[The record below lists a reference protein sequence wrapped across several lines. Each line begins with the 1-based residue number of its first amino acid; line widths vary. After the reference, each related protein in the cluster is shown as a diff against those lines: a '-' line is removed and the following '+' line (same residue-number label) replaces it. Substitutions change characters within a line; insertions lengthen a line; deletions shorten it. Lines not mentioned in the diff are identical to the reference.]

1 MKITAREAYKGGVNW
16 QLLAQPDVLEAGDS
30 AWKLLRQGG
39 PMVWVLLLVSAFA
52 VTAFLERVLN
62 YRRVQ
67 INTTEF
73 IAGIRT
79 NLKNNYNIVE
89 LVAICDAT
97 PGPVARMTK
106 MVILNREQSRELLSE
121 LLDENKRI
129 EVARLEKR
137 LNMLGTIAQVAPL
150 LGLLGTVLGF
160 MRIFRGVLEQ
170 GTWILAKTLAG
181 GIWEGLVCMALGLAI
196 AIPCYVAFNYLVG
209 RKNDLAVDIDKISSE
224 ILNIITVEMPPSS
237 SGPAKTRA
245 ARKAAAKPVDR

>member
-1 MKITAREAYKGGVNW
+1 MNW
-16 QLLAQPDVLEAGDS
+16 QLLAQADVLEAGDS

-97 PGPVARMTK
+97 PGPVATD
-106 MVILNREQSRELLSE
+106 
-121 LLDENKRI
+121 DEDGHPQPRTVTGAACANCLMI
-129 EVARLEKR
+129 TSSLRL
-137 LNMLGTIAQVAPL
+137 
-150 LGLLGTVLGF
+150 
-160 MRIFRGVLEQ
+160 RG
-170 GTWILAKTLAG
+170 W
-181 GIWEGLVCMALGLAI
+181 
-196 AIPCYVAFNYLVG
+196 
-209 RKNDLAVDIDKISSE
+209 KNV
-224 ILNIITVEMPPSS
+224 
-237 SGPAKTRA
+237 
-245 ARKAAAKPVDR
+245 

>member
-1 MKITAREAYKGGVNW
+1 MNW
-16 QLLAQPDVLEAGDS
+16 QFLAQAEVLDAGDS

-39 PMVWVLLLVSAFA
+39 PMVWVLLLISAVSAT
-52 VTAFLERVLN
+52 VFLERLLN
-62 YRRVQ
+62 YRRIQ

-73 IAGIRT
+73 IAGIRA
-79 NLKNNYNIVE
+79 NLKNNYNVVE

-106 MVILNREQSRELLSE
+106 AAILNRELSREALRELLI
-121 LLDENKRI
+121 DNKRI

-137 LNMLGTIAQVAPL
+137 LNMLGTIAQIAPL

-160 MRIFRGVLEQ
+160 ITIFRSVWQQGNWVLAQ
-170 GTWILAKTLAG
+170 TLAG

-209 RKNDLAVDIDKISSE
+209 RKNDMAVDIDKISSE

-237 SGPAKTRA
+237 SDSSKTRI
-245 ARKAAAKPVDR
+245 ARKVAAKPADR

>member
-1 MKITAREAYKGGVNW
+1 MNW
-16 QLLAQPDVLEAGDS
+16 QLLAQADVLEAGDS
-30 AWKLLRQGG
+30 AWKLLSQGG
-39 PMVWVLLLVSAFA
+39 PMVWVLLLVSAVA
-52 VTAFLERVLN
+52 ATVFLERLLN

-73 IAGIRT
+73 IAGIRA

-106 MVILNREQSRELLSE
+106 MGILNREQSREHLRE
-121 LLDENKRI
+121 LLDDNKRI

-137 LNMLGTIAQVAPL
+137 LNMLGTIAQIAPL

-160 MRIFRGVLEQ
+160 IRIFRGVWQELPI
-170 GTWILAKTLAG
+170 GILPSISEGRLAG
-181 GIWEGLVCMALGLAI
+181 GIWEGLICMALGLAI
-196 AIPCYVAFNYLVG
+196 AIPCYIAFNYLVG

-224 ILNIITVEMPPSS
+224 ILNIITLEMPPSKS
-237 SGPAKTRA
+237 ARSAKPRV
-245 ARKAAAKPVDR
+245 ARKAVSMSGDK